1 MVGHKRQGD
10 MVLTNTV
17 SMGCCSVR
25 VRVEK
30 GKQENRTERTGNGC
44 SEEVQFC
51 NGCTFEALHCLK
63 VYQF

>member
-30 GKQENRTERTGNGC
+30 GKQENQAAKKSNSAT
-44 SEEVQFC
+44 V
-51 NGCTFEALHCLK
+51 ALLK
-63 VYQF
+63 PYTA